1 MAQIPSY
8 NKIDYIND
16 SKLVVYAKQEAIAKA
31 QKNSAATTRD
41 ASATVLSTGQS
52 GSTKYEIPEYNRI
65 NYATDSLA
73 VIAAKR
79 RAIANA
85 QGANGQAGSSVSATT
100 SSTGTAA
107 QNQKAAVNSQK
118 NQEKLKKA
126 EARKKKLDKA
136 FQEKTTIAQ
145 KSSEEAAKNVQK
157 YVAEQIKANTEKKE
171 QVVSSSEALKE
182 MKDNVKN
189 VWKNLVSPIS
199 GSLSDASKAIK
210 ADDAAKSI
218 VDEIKKTAQGIGKI
232 EDLIKGASGLSN
244 EDLIKLS
251 TKSLLDFQK
260 DILSQ
265 NLTQQAV
272 LDSITKRIAEQEGN
286 IAKLAQNLTD
296 QYLVQKAYINTYLK
310 NTLGNPEFMEKMSK
324 DIGNQV
330 NKYIDALSNE
340 KINSVNNQV
349 DKVIDNTFSRVTNT
363 IESTTTKISTKLDNL
378 LKLDIVNDINSKLEK
393 SLSLEAFEKKL
404 NANPLTQ
411 ILSPSIMAICQ
422 TGQSSIL
429 NSFKQPKMLEAITKV
444 QTKIK
449 AVQENLKKAKEF
461 IANKTKQLKEYVDNL
476 KKKATEAVKQFANKV
491 VADIKS
497 KISVAIGNAIG
508 GAAAGLG
515 GISL

>member
-1 MAQIPSY
+1 
-8 NKIDYIND
+8 
-16 SKLVVYAKQEAIAKA
+16 
-31 QKNSAATTRD
+31 
-41 ASATVLSTGQS
+41 
-52 GSTKYEIPEYNRI
+52 
-65 NYATDSLA
+65 
-73 VIAAKR
+73 
-79 RAIANA
+79 
-85 QGANGQAGSSVSATT
+85 
-100 SSTGTAA
+100 
-107 QNQKAAVNSQK
+107 
-118 NQEKLKKA
+118 
-126 EARKKKLDKA
+126 
-136 FQEKTTIAQ
+136 
-145 KSSEEAAKNVQK
+145 
-157 YVAEQIKANTEKKE
+157 
-171 QVVSSSEALKE
+171 
-182 MKDNVKN
+182 
-189 VWKNLVSPIS
+189 
-199 GSLSDASKAIK
+199 
-210 ADDAAKSI
+210 
-218 VDEIKKTAQGIGKI
+218 
-232 EDLIKGASGLSN
+232 
-244 EDLIKLS
+244 
-251 TKSLLDFQK
+251 
-260 DILSQ
+260 
-265 NLTQQAV
+265 
-272 LDSITKRIAEQEGN
+272 
-286 IAKLAQNLTD
+286 
-296 QYLVQKAYINTYLK
+296 
-310 NTLGNPEFMEKMSK
+310 MSK

-363 IESTTTKISTKLDNL
+363 IESTTTKISTRLDNL

-393 SLSLEAFEKKL
+393 SLSLKAFEKKL